1 MKRTKTKKLVF
12 TDGKLYYDNRGV
24 SEAYFTE
31 NVKEAHNFFCE
42 RFPELNQK
50 KYLDFELGFATGLKP
65 VVYNKKKRITEETKI
80 DISKFTLKWVI
91 IIETIKEE
99 NFNYEDFC

>member
-12 TDGKLYYDNRGV
+12 TDGKLYYHNRCV

-31 NVKEAHNFFCE
+31 DVKEAHNFFCE
-42 RFPELNQK
+42 QFPELNQK
-50 KYLDFELGFATGLKP
+50 RHLDFELGFATGLKP
-65 VVYNKKKRITEETKI
+65 VVYNKRKHTSEEIKV

-99 NFNYEDFC
+99 NFNYENFC